1 LIDCNHDNGMGTKK
15 VKEATPMLKPT
26 MVRLPPDLLRRAK
39 IAAVERDTSLQQLV
53 TEALDAFLRKGGRS

>member
-1 LIDCNHDNGMGTKK
+1 LIDCYHDDSMDKK
-15 VKEATPMLKPT
+15 KGKEATPMLKST

-53 TEALDAFLRKGGRS
+53 TEALEAYLRKGVRS

>member
-1 LIDCNHDNGMGTKK
+1 MGTKK

-39 IAAVERDTSLQQLV
+39 IEAVERDTSLQKLV
-53 TEALDAFLRKGGRS
+53 TEALEAFLRKGVRS

>member
-1 LIDCNHDNGMGTKK
+1 
-15 VKEATPMLKPT
+15 MLKPT

-53 TEALDAFLRKGGRS
+53 TEALDAFLHKEVRS